1 MDFSKIGLFQAMKT
15 RMDYASERQDILA
28 EDIAN
33 IDTPGYKGRD
43 LKPLDFDKLATAF
56 ARKLSMRTTSASHQN
71 PAGNNVEF
79 KEENKLKKPYEI
91 KPVKNRVN
99 LEEQM
104 MKMNENSFDYL
115 TMTNLY
121 GKTAALFKTAIG
133 NRN

>member
-1 MDFSKIGLFQAMKT
+1 MDYSKIGLFQLMKT
-15 RMDYASERQDILA
+15 RMDYSAERQDMLA
-28 EDIAN
+28 KGIAN
-33 IDTPGYKGRD
+33 IDTPNYRGKD
-43 LKPLDFDKLATAF
+43 LKPLDFEKLASFF
-56 ARKLSMRTTSASHQN
+56 ARKVKLRTTDTSHQT
-71 PAGNNVEF
+71 PAATSGDF
-79 KEENKLKKPYEI
+79 KEEKLKKPYEI
-91 KPVKNRVN
+91 KPVKNRIN